1 VSGADAAL
9 AGALRNWAE
18 GTLWARAAVEL
29 LTAGVGGRLCY
40 AGAPWVKELGA
51 GADGR
56 DYARIDPEA
65 LVRCSGPLSSG
76 ERLIAKL
83 VANLVDDQ
91 TLAPLADLARLD
103 DREAKI
109 ALGALRLA
117 AGLPRRPPPP
127 ARAWRLPAPK
137 RPPRAW
143 DRPTRPGRCHSRRP
157 PRARR
162 GWRWDGDSGGPPPR
176 GVFLA
181 GGR

>member
-56 DYARIDPEA
+56 DYAQIDPEA

-91 TLAPLADLARLD
+91 TLVPLADLARLD
-103 DREAKI
+103 DREANI

-117 AGLPRRPPPP
+117 AGLPPPAPAPRAGMAATGPRRPAARLGSANPAGAPPSPPP
-127 ARAWRLPAPK
+127 AARPAGM
-137 RPPRAW
+137 AL
-143 DRPTRPGRCHSRRP
+143 
-157 PRARR
+157 
-162 GWRWDGDSGGPPPR
+162 GW
-176 GVFLA
+176 
-181 GGR
+181 